1 MRKGDDNMSIQQFG
15 NNLVQ
20 YRQAAK
26 MTQEDLAS
34 KLGVTPQ
41 AVSKWERG
49 IGYPDIEIAC
59 AIAEFLHIT
68 LDQLLLGKAM
78 LTESGRRNDSDKVM
92 SIILSEPI
100 LFQAGEAFIPH
111 MMIENEK
118 HFEGIQKAR
127 EELAK
132 DYGYLLPV
140 VRMKDNIDL
149 ESNQYQICIYDR
161 VVLDSKVECL
171 EEFTFGEVYEVL
183 KRVAIE
189 QYDYIINREI
199 VKNLIDNVA
208 CQYPAVIQNLIPEK
222 VSYAMVQQILVGIIK
237 QGKSIRNLIKIIEW
251 IEEGINAGLSIE
263 KISIDIAKRI

>member
-1 MRKGDDNMSIQQFG
+1 MSIQQFG

-20 YRQAAK
+20 YRQAVK
-26 MTQEDLAS
+26 MTQEDLAN

-68 LDQLLLGKAM
+68 LDQLFLGNAM
-78 LTESGRRNDSDKVM
+78 ITESGRRSDSEKVM
-92 SIILSEPI
+92 STILSEPI

-118 HFEGIQKAR
+118 HFDGIQKIR

-132 DYGYLLPV
+132 EYGYLLPV
-140 VRMKDNIDL
+140 IRMKDNIDL
-149 ESNQYQICIYDR
+149 EPNQYQICIYDR
-161 VVLDSKVECL
+161 VVWDYKAGDL
-171 EEFTFGEVYEVL
+171 EEFTFDEVYEAL

-189 QYDYIINREI
+189 QYYYIINRQI
-199 VKNLIDNVA
+199 VKNLIDNIA
-208 CQYPAVIQNLIPEK
+208 CQYPAVIQNLVPEK
-222 VSYAMVQQILVGIIK
+222 VSYLMVQQILVEIIK

-251 IEEGINAGLSIE
+251 IEEGFNAGLSIE
-263 KISIDIAKRI
+263 NIGIDITNRL